1 MPVST
6 PDKKDRNLDIEYVL
20 SNRTFIKPLK
30 PRGHLVNTGILE
42 TPAVVAKDL
51 LYDYKSLK
59 KSAKVLQMIMNSAKL
74 TI

>member
-1 MPVST
+1 MPVAT

-51 LYDYKSLK
+51 LYEYK
-59 KSAKVLQMIMNSAKL
+59 
-74 TI
+74 